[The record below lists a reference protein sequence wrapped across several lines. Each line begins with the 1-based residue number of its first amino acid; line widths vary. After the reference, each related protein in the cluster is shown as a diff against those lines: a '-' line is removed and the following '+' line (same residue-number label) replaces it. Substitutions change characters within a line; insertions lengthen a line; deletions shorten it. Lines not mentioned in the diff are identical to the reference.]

1 MARVCVDVYECE
13 SSGGI
18 EWQLEYTI
26 RLPLL
31 PIIPFIPL
39 DVADTVRTRLFGTIF
54 CVELYVSFA
63 SNFARFFCNV
73 FLLCINRGGLAA
85 TRGRGAFR

>member
-1 MARVCVDVYECE
+1 MSRVCVDVYECE

-31 PIIPFIPL
+31 PIVPLIPL
-39 DVADTVRTRLFGTIF
+39 DVAETVKA
-54 CVELYVSFA
+54 SFL
-63 SNFARFFCNV
+63 ARFFLEIC
-73 FLLCINRGGLAA
+73 
-85 TRGRGAFR
+85 T